1 MKKYQKIAK
10 NANLGIFW
18 FHVPK
23 RCAHAYNFSAHHTN
37 IIVIFFNFF
46 GVQNNMRAL
55 LFSTTITFFLFFA
68 KIWFFQIPQTKN
80 NFEPGSRNL
89 KIFKKYAHFLIF
101 LKGLKIAIKIGGPYF
116 LMQKF
121 PTGPFVPYKHKKVCE
136 DIRHPPILPYTCK
149 KVILW
154 KYLNFRKFDVLAWF
168 TAKICFFSN
177 FHFFYFF
184 IFWKNWKSHKMTIKW
199 FLSMQLIVLA
209 YTALEARI
217 WKFQVYRT
225 LDGKNLAFEW

>member
-1 MKKYQKIAK
+1 MRPLRLFFRQSS
-10 NANLGIFW
+10 LFW
-18 FHVPK
+18 V
-23 RCAHAYNFSAHHTN
+23 
-37 IIVIFFNFF
+37 
-46 GVQNNMRAL
+46 
-55 LFSTTITFFLFFA
+55 FFLD
-68 KIWFFQIPQTKN
+68 FQIPQTKN

-136 DIRHPPILPYTCK
+136 DIRHTPIWPYK
-149 KVILW
+149 EVILW

-168 TAKICFFSN
+168 TANICFFSN
-177 FHFFYFF
+177 FHFFNFF
-184 IFWKNWKSHKMTIKW
+184 IFWKNWKIHKMTIKW
-199 FLSMQLIVLA
+199 FLSIQLIVLA